1 MEERARDETGMGQRS
16 TFILNE
22 IGSVARAERGKGGG
36 VGVSASVWRQEKEG
50 EGGPV

>member
-22 IGSVARAERGKGGG
+22 IGSVARAERGKGGVG
-36 VGVSASVWRQEKEG
+36 VGASVWRQEKEG